1 MNMITHRVTQLARAA
16 NALRKFRFYD
26 AAKALDLVKDKRPK
40 KALLK
45 GKKLEWTKH
54 PRSGKYYPRPV
65 KTSTGRRGAHAFSNH
80 WLEYSFGWAPLVS
93 DVMTGLEV
101 LDEPLKYN
109 HPLREVGGFDATITR
124 SYTSGGYSFSCEAP
138 MKYRC
143 LISAVVTVENPNKDL
158 MRRMGLVN
166 LASVAWDAIPFSFVL
181 GWFVNVDAYLKQ
193 FTEYYGVK
201 VESAYYTEY
210 TRGTSSYKRYIGTPF
225 QTTGSMG
232 AFSVRRTVG
241 SLPNVKL
248 GLKPAYAMHFGRAI
262 TQSSLLVKLFTEG
275 RALPVGVR
283 GRI

>member
-1 MNMITHRVTQLARAA
+1 MKMITHRVTQLAKAA
-16 NALRKFRFYD
+16 NSLRKFRFYD

-45 GKKLEWTKH
+45 GKKLRWTKH
-54 PRSGKYYPRPV
+54 PLSGKYYPRPV
-65 KTSTGRRGAHAFSNH
+65 KTSKGRRGAHAFSNN

-93 DVMTGLEV
+93 DVITGLEV
-101 LDEPLKYN
+101 LDEPLKYD
-109 HPLREVGGFDATITR
+109 HPLREVGGYDTPLTR
-124 SYTSGGYSFSCEAP
+124 AYTSAGIKYSCTAY

-143 LISAVVTVENPNKDL
+143 LISAVVTVENPNQDL

-166 LASVAWDAIPFSFVL
+166 LASVAWDAIPFSFVV
-181 GWFVNVDAYLKQ
+181 GWFVNVDSYLRQ

-210 TRGTSSYKRYIGTPF
+210 VSGTSSYLRAIGTPS
-225 QTTGSMG
+225 QTSGSMG

-241 SLPNVKL
+241 SLPSVKL
-248 GLKPAYAMHFGRAI
+248 GLKPAYHMHWGRAI
-262 TQSSLLVKLFTEG
+262 TQSSLLVKLFTSG